1 MHDQWDNRPTNPVT
15 QRIVLKIVRIYM
27 LLVDCGAASSR
38 PGRFQAKKMLLAV
51 GVCGAEY
58 NKPAVQCTYVLSDM
72 QFYL

>member
-1 MHDQWDNRPTNPVT
+1 MT
-15 QRIVLKIVRIYM
+15 QRIVLKIVRLYM

-58 NKPAVQCTYVLSDM
+58 KPAVQCTYVLSDM
-72 QFYL
+72 QSYL